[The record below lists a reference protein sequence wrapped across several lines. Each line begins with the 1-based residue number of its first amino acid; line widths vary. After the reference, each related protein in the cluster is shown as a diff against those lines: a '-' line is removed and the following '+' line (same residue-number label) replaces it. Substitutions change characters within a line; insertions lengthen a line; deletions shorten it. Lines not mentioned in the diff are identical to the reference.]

1 MANQNSFVRDERH
14 IIYQTKVVEDRFH
27 LIMCFQKISLKIFLF
42 SKMLQVLPEFF
53 FFFSQKFGIFFPLK
67 KQEICDKI
75 FPLYFLGSRVCQISL
90 EWKIKHQFPLYFPM
104 LVGQVFLVLLIT
116 AGSSSLNISE
126 YENRRF
132 CDFKKKRE

>member
-1 MANQNSFVRDERH
+1 VLSENFPENFP
-14 IIYQTKVVEDRFH
+14 F
-27 LIMCFQKISLKIFLF
+27 LKNVASSSCI
-42 SKMLQVLPEFF
+42 F

-75 FPLYFLGSRVCQISL
+75 FPLYFLGSRLCQIPL

-104 LVGQVFLVLLIT
+104 LVGQVFLILFIT

-126 YENRRF
+126 
-132 CDFKKKRE
+132 